1 MMKKLLIAVI
11 GVVLLIALAVWSP
24 WDHITSTQ
32 IRGAEES
39 YQVGSLI
46 FTSLAGEVEVYIDGE
61 SQGSSKLG
69 EEPLKINAVK
79 EGTHQVKLIRKSDS
93 KDFYQPI
100 EKDIVFQEG
109 IGVVMAY
116 EVGPTKASSMGYTL
130 FATTIPEQQN
140 TIQNASLTIS
150 TGVDDVDVSVDA
162 ASIGKTPV
170 SEEKILTTSNHTLK
184 FEKEGYLPLEFE
196 LFPADEM
203 QRAKFAGAN
212 VRVEVDLYKIP
223 LQ

>member
-1 MMKKLLIAVI
+1 MKKLLIAVI

-46 FTSLAGEVEVYIDGE
+46 FSSLAGEVDVYIDGQ

-69 EEPLKINAVK
+69 EDALKINAVK
-79 EGTHQVKLIRKSDS
+79 QGTHRVKLVRKSDS
-93 KDFYQPI
+93 DEFYTPI
-100 EKDIVFQEG
+100 EKDVVFQEG

-116 EVGPTKASSMGYTL
+116 EVGPTRESSMGYTL

-140 TIQNASLTIS
+140 SNQNADLTIS
-150 TGVDDVDVSVDA
+150 TTIDDVDVSVDDS
-162 ASIGKTPV
+162 SIGTTPV
-170 SEEKILTTSNHTLK
+170 SEEKILITTNHTLK
-184 FEKEGYLPLEFE
+184 FEKDGYLPLEFE
-196 LFPADEM
+196 LFPADEK

-212 VRVEVDLYKIP
+212 VTVEVDLYKIP
-223 LQ
+223 LS